1 MKKLFTA
8 AAAVALLIASPA
20 VAQKP
25 ITIKFVHVT
34 AENTPKGQGA
44 KRFKELAEERL
55 KGRVSVEVYSSSS
68 LMGDDESMEALA
80 FGDIQM
86 IAPSLSKFDRL
97 TKKFQLF
104 DLPFLFADTAALERF
119 QASPAGQELLGELE
133 DKGFKGLAY
142 WHNGMKQLTANKLL
156 RQPSDAAGL
165 KFRIQESDVLQ
176 EQFRAV
182 NANPQKLA
190 FGEVYQALQTGAID
204 AQENSWSNIYSQKFF
219 EVQRYATESN
229 HGVLEYMLVT
239 NTEFWNGL
247 PKDVRTELDKIVQEV
262 TREVN
267 AQASELNERDRKRV
281 LDSGKVELITLTPDE
296 VKAWREAMAPVWKR
310 FEKEIGAKLIQA
322 AASVNQTN

>member
-20 VAQKP
+20 LAQKP

-55 KGRVSVEVYSSSS
+55 KGRVSVEVYPSSS

-142 WHNGMKQLTANKLL
+142 WHNGMKQLTANKPL

-281 LDSGKVELITLTPDE
+281 LDSGKVELITLTQDE

-310 FEKEIGAKLIQA
+310 FEKEIGAKLVQA

>member
-20 VAQKP
+20 LAQKP

-55 KGRVSVEVYSSSS
+55 KGRVSVEVYPSSS

-142 WHNGMKQLTANKLL
+142 WHNGMKQLTANKPL

-262 TREVN
+262 TQEVN

-281 LDSGKVELITLTPDE
+281 LDSGKVELITLTQDE